1 MKCTF
6 TNATLDVIIK
16 ITMLLK
22 VKSLLIP
29 SQVSP
34 GSKTKFRCWKSPR
47 SCVLQIPLQE
57 ITLNCPETSTEPLP
71 APPKLLVLD
80 DVMHGCL
87 AGFPLHYPL
96 HTTYRWTFCSSPRD
110 SHMAYLPVCSPILF
124 FSCLSF
130 EKSAAWSSSFSQ
142 TLLIPPKGASVW
154 TLRVQQCTRL
164 AALPSQSLY
173 YK

>member
-1 MKCTF
+1 MMKCTF

-87 AGFPLHYPL
+87 AGFPPSLSTPHHVPL
-96 HTTYRWTFCSSPRD
+96 DFLQFSKRFTYGCTSLY
-110 SHMAYLPVCSPILF
+110 ALLY
-124 FSCLSF
+124 
-130 EKSAAWSSSFSQ
+130 SSFPVLVLKKVQ
-142 TLLIPPKGASVW
+142 VGLLASA
-154 TLRVQQCTRL
+154 RL
-164 AALPSQSLY
+164 F
-173 YK
+173 